1 MMKFRGI
8 LVCALTVAI
17 CGPSLAQGADTKE
30 GTARP
35 ISQWDS
41 PYSMQPRAPV
51 GEVSPVAAEQLID
64 MGSYSL
70 RAPLGEGWKLL
81 ADRTLGTAMFMKGPP
96 DGDAGWVVVTQS
108 ALRSEVDLS
117 SEAGA
122 AARIQQ
128 YEEASLWARGA
139 TRSYAPGKISRGI
152 ETYGEKRLYVMRY
165 AITDHSRGFPIEV
178 MYATCVYLPPN
189 AKETRRVYLFIV
201 GKVRNAAMSADANVL
216 PELSP
221 VIASLRE
228 K

>member
-1 MMKFRGI
+1 MEYGAYLPMKFRGI
-8 LVCALTVAI
+8 LVCAFTVAV
-17 CGPSLAQGADTKE
+17 CATSLARGAE
-30 GTARP
+30 
-35 ISQWDS
+35 WDS
-41 PYSMQPRAPV
+41 PYSVQPRAPV

-70 RAPLGEGWKLL
+70 RAPLGEGWRQL
-81 ADRTLGTAMFMKGPP
+81 ADRTLGVAVFMRGPA
-96 DGDAGWVVVTQS
+96 DGDAGWVVVTQN
-108 ALRSEVDLS
+108 ALRPEVDLG

-139 TRSYAPGKISRGI
+139 TRSYAPGRISREV
-152 ETYGEKRLYVMRY
+152 ETFGEKRLYVMRY
-165 AITDHSRGFPIEV
+165 AITDRSRGFPIEV

-201 GKVRNAAMSADANVL
+201 GKVRNAAASADANVL
-216 PELSP
+216 PELYP
-221 VIASLRE
+221 VIGSLRE